1 MAMEVAQ
8 HSWKEVVP
16 ETVVEAEETL
26 IGRRARRTANGDGG
40 AVNGDDLSSSDEEEA
55 KKDKNGVSIA
65 GIEDLAAE
73 IKTVDFQKRYV
84 VVKGNH
90 ETGNTEGEI
99 LSGVCLPPSVGDNSH
114 DETGNIKGEILSGV
128 CLPPSGKSLGQDE
141 TGNIK
146 GGFVSGVCL
155 PASRGHDS
163 QDETGNSKGVFTSGV
178 CFPPSL
184 GQDSQ
189 DERGITKGHFTSGVC
204 LPPSLGQDSQSS
216 ASVTKGGENE
226 RIIEKVEEETVE
238 LEFFDTAAIDKL
250 HTHDA
255 YCPNCSSRITKVVL
269 RRVRRERIE
278 ILPGDRGDC
287 LVGCLSCFSV
297 FKIIG
302 KKLNPFPIF
311 GGGDTNSVPSRSV
324 TERGKPVAN
333 EEGCF
338 DLHWFFRKRREQDNA
353 SQQKVADGKKTEP
366 GKNLN
371 QANNSADLGSSHNPF
386 ETPPGK
392 NSHPF
397 PNERLPSAN
406 NDAADHISPSSK
418 KPLGTPPAKG
428 PKHSGGLFDLGEE
441 GGFIPGATPSTTPS
455 EINENTGDDCRIP
468 IDGEASSSTVDRS
481 STRRPVISVE
491 VNQSKSL
498 EIVKSIVYGGLIES
512 ITSLGV
518 VSSAAAADA
527 DTVNIVTIG
536 VANLIGGLFVI
547 CQNLVDLKYNVGGG
561 SNLSDQADR
570 YRELL
575 GQRKHFLLHATF
587 ALFSYFFFGLVPP
600 VVYGFAFRKSADR
613 DYKLIAVAA
622 ASLLCVIVLAIAKA
636 YTRGANKFGKYFRT
650 IVSYVIAAGTASGVA
665 YAAGHLFKRLMDD
678 LGWFDTKPAPS
689 FFSPEMIPQNKAWA
703 SY

>member
-8 HSWKEVVP
+8 HKWKEVV
-16 ETVVEAEETL
+16 TDKAVEAAGTVEAL
-26 IGRRARRTANGDGG
+26 IRRRARRTAKDDGG
-40 AVNGDDLSSSDEEEA
+40 AVDGDDLSSTSSSDEEEA
-55 KKDKNGVSIA
+55 KKDKPKNNKNEGIENWAGYITTGYFPEVLNGVIN
-65 GIEDLAAE
+65 GD
-73 IKTVDFQKRYV
+73 
-84 VVKGNH
+84 
-90 ETGNTEGEI
+90 ETGNT
-99 LSGVCLPPSVGDNSH
+99 
-114 DETGNIKGEILSGV
+114 KGEILPGV
-128 CLPPSGKSLGQDE
+128 CPPPSL
-141 TGNIK
+141 
-146 GGFVSGVCL
+146 
-155 PASRGHDS
+155 GHDS
-163 QDETGNSKGVFTSGV
+163 QDETGNTKGHDSQDETGITRGHGSQDETGITKGHGSQDETGISEGHFTSGV

-189 DERGITKGHFTSGVC
+189 DETGTKGHFTSGVC

-226 RIIEKVEEETVE
+226 RTVEKVEEETVE

-269 RRVRRERIE
+269 RRVTRERIV
-278 ILPGDRGDC
+278 IQPVDRGDC

-297 FKIIG
+297 FEIIG
-302 KKLNPFPIF
+302 KKLNPFPLF

-333 EEGCF
+333 EEGCL
-338 DLHWFFRKRREQDNA
+338 DLHWFFRKRREQDDA

-406 NDAADHISPSSK
+406 DDAADHISPNSK

-441 GGFIPGATPSTTPS
+441 G
-455 EINENTGDDCRIP
+455 DDCRIP
-468 IDGEASSSTVDRS
+468 IDGGASSSTVDPS
-481 STRRPVISVE
+481 STRRPVISGV
-491 VNQSKSL
+491 VNESKSL

-561 SNLSDQADR
+561 PNLSDHADR

-600 VVYGFAFRKSADR
+600 VVYGFAFRKSDDK

-636 YTRGANKFGKYFRT
+636 YTRGANKFCKYFKT

-678 LGWFDTKPAPS
+678 LGWFETKPAPS
-689 FFSPEMIPQNKAWA
+689 FFSPEMISQNPAWA

>member
-366 GKNLN
+366 G
-371 QANNSADLGSSHNPF
+371 
-386 ETPPGK
+386 
-392 NSHPF
+392 
-397 PNERLPSAN
+397 
-406 NDAADHISPSSK
+406 
-418 KPLGTPPAKG
+418 
-428 PKHSGGLFDLGEE
+428 
-441 GGFIPGATPSTTPS
+441 GFIPGATPSTTPS